1 MACCMR
7 WGDISAMNQ
16 DEDKGDKI
24 CGSLV
29 AFIDG
34 AKFKK
39 RICPMSQYFYPNGT
53 CRMLNLRNAHVSL

>member
-16 DEDKGDKI
+16 DKDKGDKFG
-24 CGSLV
+24 GSLV

-34 AKFKK
+34 ALDGGGG
-39 RICPMSQYFYPNGT
+39 P
-53 CRMLNLRNAHVSL
+53 